1 MRFLH
6 PFVGQLKSNLSSLQY
21 VIARFPFY
29 YYIPI
34 LAKTNNKFNNK
45 VLLLNLI
52 KMFTKNLKN
61 IAFFLIFTHL
71 SVPLHADNTEIPS
84 DKIQQFVDVYK
95 KIKDQYVDEVDDST
109 LFNYAIEGM
118 VSKLD
123 PYSDYL
129 SKDDFSELKIG
140 TTGRFGGIG
149 IEITMED
156 GFVKIIAPI
165 DDTPAQKAG
174 LKSGDLVIEVQDV
187 SLKDKSL
194 NDAVKLMRGEPGT
207 KVKVKILREKEKQPL
222 DFELTRQIIVSKGI
236 KTKVFNEDIGY
247 LRLSSFQSNSTTNVR
262 KAIYELRKE
271 TNKKMSALILDLRNN
286 PGGVLGAA
294 VGISDLF
301 LESGKIVYTKG
312 RTNNSDLEYVANSE
326 DMLQGIPL
334 YVLINGGSAS
344 ASEIVAGA
352 LQDHKRAIIY
362 GEKSFG
368 KASVQSIQE
377 MFDGSALKLTTARYY
392 TPNDRNIHGN
402 GIEPDIKI
410 EFKEMET
417 PSTLVP
423 EPYNKDNQILAVIED
438 HINKYSKAN

>member
-1 MRFLH
+1 MMLAFI
-6 PFVGQLKSNLSSLQY
+6 SSP
-21 VIARFPFY
+21 VH
-29 YYIPI
+29 
-34 LAKTNNKFNNK
+34 TNE
-45 VLLLNLI
+45 
-52 KMFTKNLKN
+52 
-61 IAFFLIFTHL
+61 
-71 SVPLHADNTEIPS
+71 SEVPTE
-84 DKIQQFVDVYK
+84 KIQQFVDGYK
-95 KIKDQYVDEVDDST
+95 KIKDQYVDEVDDAT
-109 LFNYAIEGM
+109 LFNYAIDGM

-129 SKDDFSELKIG
+129 SKDDFSELRIG
-140 TTGRFGGIG
+140 TTGKFGGIG

-156 GFVKIIAPI
+156 GFVKIITPI

-174 LKSGDLVIEVQDV
+174 LKAGDLVIEVQDV

-194 NDAVKLMRGEPGT
+194 NDAVKLMRGDPGT
-207 KVKVKILREKEKQPL
+207 KVKIKVLREKAKQPL

-236 KTKVFNEDIGY
+236 KTKVFHGDIGY

-262 KAIYELRKE
+262 NAIYELRKE
-271 TNKKMSALILDLRNN
+271 TGKTMAALILDLRNN

-312 RTNNSDLEYVANSE
+312 RTNNSDLEYFANSE
-326 DMLQGIPL
+326 DVLEGLPL

-352 LQDHKRAIIY
+352 LQDHKRAYIY

-377 MFDGSALKLTTARYY
+377 MIDGSALKLTTARYY

-402 GIEPDIKI
+402 GIEPDVKI
-410 EFKEMET
+410 EFKEIDK
-417 PSTLVP
+417 PNSLLP
-423 EPYNKDNQILAVIED
+423 DPYNKDNQIIAVIKD
-438 HINKYSKAN
+438 IKSKVSKAQ

>member
-1 MRFLH
+1 MR
-6 PFVGQLKSNLSSLQY
+6 VS
-21 VIARFPFY
+21 
-29 YYIPI
+29 
-34 LAKTNNKFNNK
+34 KT
-45 VLLLNLI
+45 
-52 KMFTKNLKN
+52 LKN
-61 IAFFLIFTHL
+61 VAF
-71 SVPLHADNTEIPS
+71 SVILVFFSLTSFGSDDEVPTE
-84 DKIQQFVDVYK
+84 KIQQFVDVYK
-95 KIKDQYVDEVDDST
+95 KIKDQYVDEVDDTT

-118 VSKLD
+118 VSNLD

-156 GFVKIIAPI
+156 GFVKIISPI
-165 DDTPAQKAG
+165 DDTPAQRAG
-174 LKSGDLVIEVQDV
+174 LKAGDLVIEVQDV
-187 SLKDKSL
+187 SLKDKSI

-207 KVKVKILREKEKQPL
+207 RVKVKILREKENEPL

-236 KTKVFNEDIGY
+236 KTQIFNGEIGY
-247 LRLSSFQSNSTTNVR
+247 IRLSSFQSNSTRNVR
-262 KAIYELRKE
+262 DAIYKLRKD
-271 TNKKMSALILDLRNN
+271 TGKMMSALILDLRNN

-312 RTNNSDLEYVANSE
+312 RTNNSDLEYFANSE
-326 DMLQGIPL
+326 DILEGLPL

-352 LQDHKRAIIY
+352 LQDHQRAIIY

-377 MFDGSALKLTTARYY
+377 MIDGSALKLTTAKYY
-392 TPNDRNIHGN
+392 TPNDRHIHGN
-402 GIEPDIKI
+402 GITPDVQVEYEELEEPNVNLPK
-410 EFKEMET
+410 
-417 PSTLVP
+417 
-423 EPYNKDNQILAVIED
+423 PYNTDNQIVAIIKNHKTD
-438 HINKYSKAN
+438 ISKLK

>member
-1 MRFLH
+1 MFNKTLIYVAL
-6 PFVGQLKSNLSSLQY
+6 FATMALVSL
-21 VIARFPFY
+21 
-29 YYIPI
+29 
-34 LAKTNNKFNNK
+34 
-45 VLLLNLI
+45 
-52 KMFTKNLKN
+52 
-61 IAFFLIFTHL
+61 
-71 SVPLHADNTEIPS
+71 PLHANDSEVPAE
-84 DKIQQFVDVYK
+84 KIQQFVDVYK
-95 KIKDQYVDEVDDST
+95 KIKDQYVDEVDDNT

-129 SKDDFSELKIG
+129 SKDDFSELKVG
-140 TTGRFGGIG
+140 TTGRFGGIW
-149 IEITMED
+149 IEIAMQD
-156 GFVKIIAPI
+156 GFVKIITPF

-174 LKSGDLVIEVQDV
+174 LKAGDLVIEVQDV

-207 KVKVKILREKEKQPL
+207 KVKVKILRKEANQPL

-236 KTKVFNEDIGY
+236 KTQIFNGEIGY
-247 LRLSSFQSNSTTNVR
+247 LRLSSFQSNSSTNVR
-262 KAIYELRKE
+262 DAIYKLRKD
-271 TNKKMSALILDLRNN
+271 TGKLMSALILDLRNN

-312 RTNNSDLEYVANSE
+312 RTNNSDLEYFANSE
-326 DMLQGIPL
+326 DILEGLPL

-352 LQDHKRAIIY
+352 LQDHQRATIY

-377 MFDGSALKLTTARYY
+377 MIDGSALKLTTARYY
-392 TPNDRNIHGN
+392 TPNDRHIHGN
-402 GIEPDIKI
+402 GIEPDVKI
-410 EFKEMET
+410 EFEEIDK
-417 PSTLVP
+417 PNSLLP
-423 EPYNKDNQILAVIED
+423 DPYSKDNQILAVVED
-438 HINKYSKAN
+438 IKNKISKAK

>member
-1 MRFLH
+1 MFNKTLI
-6 PFVGQLKSNLSSLQY
+6 Y
-21 VIARFPFY
+21 V
-29 YYIPI
+29 
-34 LAKTNNKFNNK
+34 
-45 VLLLNLI
+45 
-52 KMFTKNLKN
+52 
-61 IAFFLIFTHL
+61 AFFATMALL
-71 SVPLHADNTEIPS
+71 SLPLHANDSEVPAE
-84 DKIQQFVDVYK
+84 KIQQFVDVYK
-95 KIKDQYVDEVDDST
+95 KIKDQYVDEVDDNT

-129 SKDDFSELKIG
+129 SKDDFSELKVG

-156 GFVKIIAPI
+156 GFVKIITPI

-174 LKSGDLVIEVQDV
+174 LKAGDLVIEVQDV

-207 KVKVKILREKEKQPL
+207 KVKVKVLRKEVNQPI

-236 KTKVFNEDIGY
+236 KTQIFNGEIGY

-262 KAIYELRKE
+262 DAIYKLRKD
-271 TNKKMSALILDLRNN
+271 TGKMMSALILDLRNN

-312 RTNNSDLEYVANSE
+312 RTNNSDLEYFANSE
-326 DMLQGIPL
+326 DILEGLPL

-352 LQDHKRAIIY
+352 LQDHQRATIY

-377 MFDGSALKLTTARYY
+377 MIDGSALKLTTARYY
-392 TPNDRNIHGN
+392 TPNDRHIHGN
-402 GIEPDIKI
+402 GIEPDVKI
-410 EFKEMET
+410 EFEEIDK
-417 PSTLVP
+417 PNSLLP
-423 EPYNKDNQILAVIED
+423 DPYNKDNQIISVIED
-438 HINKYSKAN
+438 IENKISKAK

>member
-1 MRFLH
+1 MMLAFI
-6 PFVGQLKSNLSSLQY
+6 SSP
-21 VIARFPFY
+21 VH
-29 YYIPI
+29 
-34 LAKTNNKFNNK
+34 TNE
-45 VLLLNLI
+45 
-52 KMFTKNLKN
+52 
-61 IAFFLIFTHL
+61 
-71 SVPLHADNTEIPS
+71 SEVPSE
-84 DKIQQFVDVYK
+84 KIQQFVDVYK
-95 KIKDQYVDEVDDST
+95 KIKDQYVDEVDDAT
-109 LFNYAIEGM
+109 LFNYAIDGM

-129 SKDDFSELKIG
+129 SKDDFSELRIG
-140 TTGRFGGIG
+140 TTGKFGGIG

-156 GFVKIIAPI
+156 GFVKIITPI

-174 LKSGDLVIEVQDV
+174 LKAGDLVIEVQDV

-194 NDAVKLMRGEPGT
+194 NDAVKLMRGDPGT
-207 KVKVKILREKEKQPL
+207 KVKIKILREKAKQPL

-236 KTKVFNEDIGY
+236 KTKVFNGEIGY

-262 KAIYELRKE
+262 NAIYELRKE
-271 TNKKMSALILDLRNN
+271 TGKTMAALILDLRNN

-312 RTNNSDLEYVANSE
+312 RTNNSDLEYFANSE
-326 DMLQGIPL
+326 DVLEGLPL

-352 LQDHKRAIIY
+352 LQDHKRADIY

-377 MFDGSALKLTTARYY
+377 MIDGSALKLTTARYY

-402 GIEPDIKI
+402 GIEPDVKI
-410 EFKEMET
+410 EFKEIDK
-417 PSTLVP
+417 PNSLLP
-423 EPYNKDNQILAVIED
+423 DPYNKDNQIIAVIKD
-438 HINKYSKAN
+438 IKSKVSKAQ

>member
-1 MRFLH
+1 M
-6 PFVGQLKSNLSSLQY
+6 
-21 VIARFPFY
+21 
-29 YYIPI
+29 
-34 LAKTNNKFNNK
+34 NKNP
-45 VLLLNLI
+45 
-52 KMFTKNLKN
+52 KN
-61 IAFFLIFTHL
+61 IAFFLILTFFSTTAI
-71 SVPLHADNTEIPS
+71 SSDTEVPTE
-84 DKIQQFVDVYK
+84 KIQQFVDVYK
-95 KIKDQYVDEVDDST
+95 KIKEQYVDEVDDAT

-118 VSKLD
+118 VTKLD

-156 GFVKIIAPI
+156 GFVKIISPI
-165 DDTPAQKAG
+165 DDTPAQRAG
-174 LKSGDLVIEVQDV
+174 LKSGDLVIEVEGV
-187 SLKDKSL
+187 SLKDKSI

-207 KVKVKILREKEKQPL
+207 KVSVKVLREKEDAPL

-236 KTKVFNEDIGY
+236 KTEIFNGEFGY
-247 LRLSSFQSNSTTNVR
+247 LRLSSFQSNSTANVR
-262 KAIYELRKE
+262 KAIYDLRKK
-271 TNKKMSALILDLRNN
+271 TGNMMVALILDLRNN

-301 LESGKIVYTKG
+301 LKSGKIVYTKG
-312 RTNNSDLEYVANSE
+312 RTNNSDLEYYANSE
-326 DMLQGIPL
+326 DILEGLPL

-377 MFDGSALKLTTARYY
+377 MIDGSALKLTTAKYY
-392 TPNDRNIHGN
+392 TPNDRHIHGN
-402 GIEPDIKI
+402 GISPDVIVEYEELK
-410 EFKEMET
+410 T
-417 PSTLVP
+417 PFESLP
-423 EPYNKDNQILAVIED
+423 KLYNTDNQIVAILKD
-438 HINKYSKAN
+438 HKTDISQLK

>member
-1 MRFLH
+1 M
-6 PFVGQLKSNLSSLQY
+6 
-21 VIARFPFY
+21 
-29 YYIPI
+29 
-34 LAKTNNKFNNK
+34 
-45 VLLLNLI
+45 
-52 KMFTKNLKN
+52 TKNLKN
-61 IAFFLIFTHL
+61 IAFFLIL
-71 SVPLHADNTEIPS
+71 SSFGNIAISSDAEVPTE
-84 DKIQQFVDVYK
+84 KIQQFVDVYK
-95 KIKDQYVDEVDDST
+95 KIKEQYVDEVDDAS

-118 VSKLD
+118 VTKLD

-156 GFVKIIAPI
+156 GFVKIISPI
-165 DDTPAQKAG
+165 DDTPAQRAG
-174 LKSGDLVIEVQDV
+174 LKSGDLVIEVEGV
-187 SLKDKSL
+187 SLKDKSI

-207 KVKVKILREKEKQPL
+207 KVSVKVLREKEDAPL

-236 KTKVFNEDIGY
+236 KTEIFNGEFGY
-247 LRLSSFQSNSTTNVR
+247 LRLSSFQSNSTANVR
-262 KAIYELRKE
+262 KAIYDLRKK
-271 TNKKMSALILDLRNN
+271 TGNMMVALILDLRNN

-301 LESGKIVYTKG
+301 LKSGKIVYTKG
-312 RTNNSDLEYVANSE
+312 RTNNSDLEYYANSE
-326 DMLQGIPL
+326 DILEGLPL

-377 MFDGSALKLTTARYY
+377 MIDGSALKLTTAKYY
-392 TPNDRNIHGN
+392 TPNDRHIHGN
-402 GIEPDIKI
+402 GISPDVTVEYEELK
-410 EFKEMET
+410 T
-417 PSTLVP
+417 PFESLP
-423 EPYNKDNQILAVIED
+423 KLYNTDNQIVAILKD
-438 HINKYSKAN
+438 HKTDISQLK

>member
-1 MRFLH
+1 MFNKT
-6 PFVGQLKSNLSSLQY
+6 FIY
-21 VIARFPFY
+21 V
-29 YYIPI
+29 
-34 LAKTNNKFNNK
+34 
-45 VLLLNLI
+45 
-52 KMFTKNLKN
+52 
-61 IAFFLIFTHL
+61 AFFVTLGLTSSPL
-71 SVPLHADNTEIPS
+71 YANDSEVPSE
-84 DKIQQFVDVYK
+84 KIQQFVDVYK
-95 KIKDQYVDEVDDST
+95 KIKDQYVDDVDDNT

-129 SKDDFSELKIG
+129 SKDDFSELKVG

-156 GFVKIIAPI
+156 GFVKIITPI

-174 LKSGDLVIEVQDV
+174 LKAGDLVIEVQDV

-207 KVKVKILREKEKQPL
+207 KVKVKVLREEANQPL

-236 KTKVFNEDIGY
+236 KTQIFNGEIGY

-262 KAIYELRKE
+262 DAIYKLRKD
-271 TNKKMSALILDLRNN
+271 TGKMMSALILDLRNN

-312 RTNNSDLEYVANSE
+312 RTNNSDLEYFANSE
-326 DMLQGIPL
+326 DILEGLPL

-352 LQDHKRAIIY
+352 LQDHQRATIY

-377 MFDGSALKLTTARYY
+377 MIDGSALKLTTARYY
-392 TPNDRNIHGN
+392 TPNDRHIHDN
-402 GIEPDIKI
+402 GIEPDIKV
-410 EFKEMET
+410 EFEEIDQ
-417 PSTLVP
+417 PNSLLP
-423 EPYNKDNQILAVIED
+423 DPYNKDNQIIAVIED
-438 HINKYSKAN
+438 IKNKISKAK

>member
-1 MRFLH
+1 MMLAFI
-6 PFVGQLKSNLSSLQY
+6 SSP
-21 VIARFPFY
+21 VH
-29 YYIPI
+29 
-34 LAKTNNKFNNK
+34 TNE
-45 VLLLNLI
+45 
-52 KMFTKNLKN
+52 
-61 IAFFLIFTHL
+61 
-71 SVPLHADNTEIPS
+71 SEVPSE
-84 DKIQQFVDVYK
+84 KIQQFVDVYK
-95 KIKDQYVDEVDDST
+95 KIKDQYVDEVDDAT
-109 LFNYAIEGM
+109 LFNYAIDGM

-129 SKDDFSELKIG
+129 SKDDFSELRIG
-140 TTGRFGGIG
+140 TTGKFGGIG

-156 GFVKIIAPI
+156 GFVKIITPI
-165 DDTPAQKAG
+165 DDTPAQRAG
-174 LKSGDLVIEVQDV
+174 LKAGDLVIEVQDV

-194 NDAVKLMRGEPGT
+194 NDAVKLMRGDPGT
-207 KVKVKILREKEKQPL
+207 KVKIKILREKAKQPL

-236 KTKVFNEDIGY
+236 KTKVFHGDIGY

-262 KAIYELRKE
+262 NAIYELRKE
-271 TNKKMSALILDLRNN
+271 TGKTMAALILDLRNN

-312 RTNNSDLEYVANSE
+312 RTNNSDLEYFANSE
-326 DMLQGIPL
+326 DVLEGLPL

-352 LQDHKRAIIY
+352 LQDHKRADIY

-377 MFDGSALKLTTARYY
+377 MIDGSALKLTTARYY

-402 GIEPDIKI
+402 GIEPDVKI
-410 EFKEMET
+410 EFKEIDK
-417 PSTLVP
+417 PNSLLP
-423 EPYNKDNQILAVIED
+423 DPYNKDNQIIAVIKD
-438 HINKYSKAN
+438 IKSKVSKAQ

>member
-1 MRFLH
+1 MFNKTLIYVAFL
-6 PFVGQLKSNLSSLQY
+6 VTLGLTSSPLY
-21 VIARFPFY
+21 A
-29 YYIPI
+29 
-34 LAKTNNKFNNK
+34 ND
-45 VLLLNLI
+45 
-52 KMFTKNLKN
+52 
-61 IAFFLIFTHL
+61 
-71 SVPLHADNTEIPS
+71 SEVPSE
-84 DKIQQFVDVYK
+84 KIQQFVDVYK
-95 KIKDQYVDEVDDST
+95 KIKDQYVDDVDDNT

-129 SKDDFSELKIG
+129 SKDDFSELKVG

-156 GFVKIIAPI
+156 GFVKIITPI

-174 LKSGDLVIEVQDV
+174 LKAGDLVIEVQDV

-207 KVKVKILREKEKQPL
+207 KVKVKVLREEAKQPI

-236 KTKVFNEDIGY
+236 KTQIFDGEIGY

-262 KAIYELRKE
+262 DAIYKLRKD
-271 TNKKMSALILDLRNN
+271 TGKMMTALILDLRNN

-312 RTNNSDLEYVANSE
+312 RTNNSDLEYFANSE
-326 DMLQGIPL
+326 DILEGLPL

-352 LQDHKRAIIY
+352 LQDHQRATIY

-377 MFDGSALKLTTARYY
+377 MIDGSALKLTTARYY
-392 TPNDRNIHGN
+392 TPNDSDIHGN
-402 GIEPDIKI
+402 GIEPDVKI
-410 EFKEMET
+410 EFEEIDK
-417 PSTLVP
+417 PNSLLPV
-423 EPYNKDNQILAVIED
+423 PYNKDNQIIAVIED
-438 HINKYSKAN
+438 IENKISKAK

>member
-1 MRFLH
+1 MFNKTLIYVAL
-6 PFVGQLKSNLSSLQY
+6 FATMALVSL
-21 VIARFPFY
+21 
-29 YYIPI
+29 
-34 LAKTNNKFNNK
+34 
-45 VLLLNLI
+45 
-52 KMFTKNLKN
+52 
-61 IAFFLIFTHL
+61 
-71 SVPLHADNTEIPS
+71 PLHANDSEVPAE
-84 DKIQQFVDVYK
+84 KIQQFVDVYK
-95 KIKDQYVDEVDDST
+95 KIKDQYVDEVDDNT

-129 SKDDFSELKIG
+129 SKDDFSELKVG

-156 GFVKIIAPI
+156 GFVKIITPI

-174 LKSGDLVIEVQDV
+174 LKAGDLVIEVQDV

-207 KVKVKILREKEKQPL
+207 KVKVKILRKEANQPL

-236 KTKVFNEDIGY
+236 KTQIFNGEIGY
-247 LRLSSFQSNSTTNVR
+247 LRLSSFQSNSSTNVR
-262 KAIYELRKE
+262 DAIYKLRKD
-271 TNKKMSALILDLRNN
+271 TGKLMSALILDLRNN

-312 RTNNSDLEYVANSE
+312 RTNNSDLEYFANSE
-326 DMLQGIPL
+326 DILEGLPL

-352 LQDHKRAIIY
+352 LQDHQRATIY

-377 MFDGSALKLTTARYY
+377 MIDGSALKLTTARYY
-392 TPNDRNIHGN
+392 TPNDRHIHGN
-402 GIEPDIKI
+402 GIEPDIKV
-410 EFKEMET
+410 EFEEIDQ
-417 PSTLVP
+417 PNSLLP
-423 EPYNKDNQILAVIED
+423 DPYDKDNQIIAVIED
-438 HINKYSKAN
+438 IKNKFSKAK

>member
-1 MRFLH
+1 MVLAFLSPPVH
-6 PFVGQLKSNLSSLQY
+6 
-21 VIARFPFY
+21 
-29 YYIPI
+29 
-34 LAKTNNKFNNK
+34 TNE
-45 VLLLNLI
+45 
-52 KMFTKNLKN
+52 
-61 IAFFLIFTHL
+61 
-71 SVPLHADNTEIPS
+71 SEVPSE
-84 DKIQQFVDVYK
+84 KIQQFVDVYK
-95 KIKDQYVDEVDDST
+95 KIKDQYVDEVDDAT
-109 LFNYAIEGM
+109 LFNYAIDGM

-129 SKDDFSELKIG
+129 SKDDFSELRIG
-140 TTGRFGGIG
+140 TTGKFGGIG

-156 GFVKIIAPI
+156 GFVKIITPI

-174 LKSGDLVIEVQDV
+174 LKAGDLVIEVQDV

-194 NDAVKLMRGEPGT
+194 NDAVKLMRGDPGT
-207 KVKVKILREKEKQPL
+207 KVKIKILREKAKQPL

-236 KTKVFNEDIGY
+236 KTKIFHGDIGY

-262 KAIYELRKE
+262 NAIYELRKE
-271 TNKKMSALILDLRNN
+271 TGKMMSALILDLRNN

-312 RTNNSDLEYVANSE
+312 RTNNSDLEYFANSE
-326 DMLQGIPL
+326 DILGGLPL

-352 LQDHKRAIIY
+352 LQDHKRANIY

-377 MFDGSALKLTTARYY
+377 MIDGSALKLTTARYY

-402 GIEPDIKI
+402 GIEPDVKI
-410 EFKEMET
+410 EFEEIDK
-417 PSTLVP
+417 PNSLLP
-423 EPYNKDNQILAVIED
+423 DPYNKDNQIIAVIKD
-438 HINKYSKAN
+438 IKSKVSKAQ

>member
-1 MRFLH
+1 MFNKTLIYVA
-6 PFVGQLKSNLSSLQY
+6 FFMVLAFLSSP
-21 VIARFPFY
+21 VH
-29 YYIPI
+29 
-34 LAKTNNKFNNK
+34 TNE
-45 VLLLNLI
+45 
-52 KMFTKNLKN
+52 
-61 IAFFLIFTHL
+61 
-71 SVPLHADNTEIPS
+71 SEVPSE
-84 DKIQQFVDVYK
+84 KIQQFVDVYK
-95 KIKDQYVDEVDDST
+95 KIKDQYVDEVDDAT
-109 LFNYAIEGM
+109 LFNYAIDGM

-129 SKDDFSELKIG
+129 SKDDFSELRIG
-140 TTGRFGGIG
+140 TTGKFGGIG

-156 GFVKIIAPI
+156 GFVKIITPI

-174 LKSGDLVIEVQDV
+174 LKAGDLVIEVQDV

-194 NDAVKLMRGEPGT
+194 NDAVKLMRGDPGT
-207 KVKVKILREKEKQPL
+207 KVKIKILREKAKQPL

-236 KTKVFNEDIGY
+236 KTKVFRGDIGY

-262 KAIYELRKE
+262 NAIYELRKE
-271 TNKKMSALILDLRNN
+271 TGKMMSALILDLRNN

-312 RTNNSDLEYVANSE
+312 RTNNSDLEYFANSE
-326 DMLQGIPL
+326 DILAGLPL

-352 LQDHKRAIIY
+352 LQDHKRANIY

-377 MFDGSALKLTTARYY
+377 MIDGSALKLTTARYY

-402 GIEPDIKI
+402 GIEPDVKI
-410 EFKEMET
+410 EFEEIDK
-417 PSTLVP
+417 PNSLLP
-423 EPYNKDNQILAVIED
+423 DPYNKDNQIIAVIKD
-438 HINKYSKAN
+438 IKSKVSKAQ

>member
-1 MRFLH
+1 
-6 PFVGQLKSNLSSLQY
+6 
-21 VIARFPFY
+21 
-29 YYIPI
+29 
-34 LAKTNNKFNNK
+34 
-45 VLLLNLI
+45 
-52 KMFTKNLKN
+52 MFTKNLKN
-61 IAFFLIFTHL
+61 IAFFLIFAHL

-326 DMLQGIPL
+326 DMLQGISL

-410 EFKEMET
+410 AFKEMET